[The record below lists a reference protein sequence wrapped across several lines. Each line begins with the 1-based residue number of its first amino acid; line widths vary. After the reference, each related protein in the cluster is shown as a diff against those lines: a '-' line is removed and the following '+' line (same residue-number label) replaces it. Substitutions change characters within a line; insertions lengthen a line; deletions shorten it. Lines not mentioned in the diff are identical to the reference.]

1 MAQTKKKRSRKHR
14 GTAAG
19 TVEKAAHNRNTRQ
32 ASAAKTKQT
41 PKEAREA
48 RMMRPPSWRSAAN
61 KAAVASIVFGVLLLV
76 LFKRPPLQ
84 VVLWTVLVF
93 FFYTPLGYWTDRAV
107 YNRRLRTKAKKAGR

>member
-1 MAQTKKKRSRKHR
+1 MAQTKKKRNRKHR

-19 TVEKAAHNRNTRQ
+19 TVEKAAHNSNTRQ
-32 ASAAKTKQT
+32 ATAKAKQT
-41 PKEAREA
+41 PEQAREA

-61 KAAVASIVFGVLLLV
+61 KSAVASIVFGVLLLV
-76 LFKRPPLQ
+76 LFKRPPAQ

-107 YNRRLRTKAKKAGR
+107 YNRRTRTKAKKAGR

>member
-1 MAQTKKKRSRKHR
+1 MAQTKKKRNRKHR

-19 TVEKAAHNRNTRQ
+19 NVEKAAHNRNTRQ
-32 ASAAKTKQT
+32 TVAKTTQT

-61 KAAVASIVFGVLLLV
+61 KAAIASLVFGVLLLV
-76 LFKRPPLQ
+76 LFKRPAVQ
-84 VVLWTVLVF
+84 AVLWTVLVF

-107 YNRRLRTKAKKAGR
+107 YNRRMRTKAKNAGR